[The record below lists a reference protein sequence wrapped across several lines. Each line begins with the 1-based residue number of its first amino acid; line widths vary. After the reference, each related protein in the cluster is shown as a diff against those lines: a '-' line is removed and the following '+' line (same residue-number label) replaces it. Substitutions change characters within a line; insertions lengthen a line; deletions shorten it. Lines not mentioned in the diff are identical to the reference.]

1 MFYISNRAGD
11 KDTIKLTHVS
21 IESQTKN
28 THTHIHAETPR
39 NWWIYIKT
47 RTYILNVNV
56 ELLQIITA

>member
-28 THTHIHAETPR
+28 TRTHIHAETLR
-39 NWWIYIKT
+39 NW
-47 RTYILNVNV
+47 
-56 ELLQIITA
+56 